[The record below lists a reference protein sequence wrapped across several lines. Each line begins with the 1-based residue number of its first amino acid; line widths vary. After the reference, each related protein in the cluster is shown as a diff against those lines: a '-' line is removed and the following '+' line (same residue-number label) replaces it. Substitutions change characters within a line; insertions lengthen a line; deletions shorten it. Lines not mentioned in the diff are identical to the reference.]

1 MKFPLNSC
9 RALGFA
15 ALALSASLPSAFA
28 ASGTWIANG
37 SSATWNTGGNWAS
50 GVVANGI
57 GDTADFSQANTAS
70 TSLRNITLDTN
81 VTLGNFIFGDP
92 TGVNKG
98 RWTLNGNG
106 TNTLTFD
113 NNGSTS
119 VLSTGPGSTGGA
131 NSINNITI
139 GLANSLQINA
149 ASTSAGTAFVI
160 SGSSISATTAGTKVI
175 SNIGSGTSGVN
186 ISSSIRDGAGV
197 VAVTQNSTTSGLTLT
212 GSNSFSGGAT
222 ISAGIL
228 TIGNANALGASS
240 GVIQVNGGTL
250 GMVSSLTA
258 TVANNITI
266 NASGATFQGNS
277 STALTLSGSISGAGG
292 LTKSGNSNV
301 LTLTGNNS
309 YAGTTTVALGTLLVN
324 GDQSAATG
332 AVTVNSGATLGGG
345 GTVGGTTTIAN
356 GGILTPGA
364 SAGSSMAVLTFA
376 NGLTLGGDT
385 TSTVLQIAGAS
396 RGTTYDAITL
406 GASQSLG
413 YDGVLTLNITSV
425 IADGT
430 YDLFSFSLGFDTGG
444 FDALAF
450 SGGIYSGTFTEITSG
465 VWQATSGLQ
474 TFTFSESSGDLLVVP
489 EPSTYV
495 LMALGLLSVVVL
507 RRRKLPTA

>member
-1 MKFPLNSC
+1 MKFPLNLRRVLSV
-9 RALGFA
+9 A
-15 ALALSASLPSAFA
+15 ALALSASLPSGFA
-28 ASGTWIANG
+28 ASGTWTAVG
-37 SSATWNTGGNWAS
+37 SSASWNTGGNWAGS
-50 GVVANGI
+50 IVANGI

-92 TGVNKG
+92 TGTNKA

-106 TNTLTFD
+106 SNTLTFD

-119 VLSTGPGSTGGA
+119 VLSTGPGSTGGS

-160 SGSSISATTAGTKVI
+160 SGSSISATTAGTKTI

-197 VAVTQNSTTSGLTLT
+197 VAVTQNSTTSSMTLT
-212 GSNSFSGGAT
+212 GSNSFTGGTT

-228 TIGNANALGASS
+228 TIGHANALGASS
-240 GVIQVNGGTL
+240 GVVQINGGTR

-258 TVANNITI
+258 TVANNVTI
-266 NASGATFQGNS
+266 NAGGATFQGNAN
-277 STALTLSGSISGAGG
+277 TALTLSGSISGAGG

-332 AVTVNSGATLGGG
+332 GVTVSSGATLGGSGTIG
-345 GTVGGTTTIAN
+345 GATTIAN

-385 TSTVLQIAGAS
+385 TSTVLQIAGAT
-396 RGTTYDAITL
+396 RGASYDAITI
-406 GASQSLG
+406 GAGQSLT
-413 YDGVLTLNITSV
+413 YDGVLTLNSTSV

-430 YDLFSFSLGFDTGG
+430 YDLFSFTGGLDSGG
-444 FDALAF
+444 FDSLAF
-450 SGGIYSGTFTEITSG
+450 SGGIYSGSFLEVSSG
-465 VWQATSGLQ
+465 VWQATAGLQ
-474 TFTFSESSGDLLVVP
+474 TFTFTESSGDLQVVP

-495 LMALGLLSVVVL
+495 LLALGLISVAVF
-507 RRRKLPTA
+507 RRRKAQTA

>member
-1 MKFPLNSC
+1 MKFPLNSR
-9 RALGFA
+9 RAFGFA
-15 ALALSASLPSAFA
+15 ALALSVSLPSTFA
-28 ASGTWIANG
+28 ASGTWTAVG
-37 SSATWNTGGNWAS
+37 SSANWNTGSNWAGS
-50 GVVANGI
+50 VVANGI

-92 TGVNKG
+92 TGVNKA

-119 VLSTGPGSTGGA
+119 VLSTGPGSTGGS

-149 ASTSAGTAFVI
+149 ASSSAGTAFVI
-160 SGSSISATTAGTKVI
+160 SGSSISSTTAGTKTI

-197 VAVTQNSTTSGLTLT
+197 VAVTQNSTTSSLTLT
-212 GSNSFSGGAT
+212 GSNGFSGGTT

-228 TIGNANALGASS
+228 TIGHANALGATS

-258 TVANNITI
+258 TVANNMTI
-266 NASGATFQGNS
+266 NAGGATIQGNAN
-277 STALTLSGSISGAGG
+277 TALTLTGAISGAGG
-292 LTKSGNSNV
+292 LTKTGNSNV
-301 LTLTGNNS
+301 LTLTGSNS

-324 GDQSAATG
+324 GDQTAATG
-332 AVTVNSGATLGGG
+332 AVTVNSGATLGGSGTIG
-345 GTVGGTTTIAN
+345 GATTIAN
-356 GGILTPGA
+356 GGTLTPGGT
-364 SAGSSMAVLTFA
+364 AGSSFAVLAFTG
-376 NGLTLGGDT
+376 GLTLGGD
-385 TSTVLQIAGAS
+385 STNTVMQIAGS
-396 RGTTYDAITL
+396 TRGTN
-406 GASQSLG
+406 
-413 YDGVLTLNITSV
+413 YDGITIMGGQNLVYDGILTLNITSV

-430 YDLFSFSLGFDTGG
+430 YDLFSVASGFTSGG
-444 FDALAF
+444 FDSLAF
-450 SGGIYSGTFTEITSG
+450 TGGIYSGTFSEITSG
-465 VWQATSGLQ
+465 VWQATSGAQ
-474 TFTFSESSGDLLVVP
+474 TFTFTESSGDLLVVP

-495 LMALGLLSVVVL
+495 LLALGLISVVVL
-507 RRRKLPTA
+507 RRRKSQTA